1 MGCNVCRFNNENN
14 IEYEFKYPN
23 SLNIY
28 SNENI
33 NENKEINKSI
43 HKEKDKE
50 KEKENILSSAPLIK
64 PNKNEVINNLKSQLK
79 NEENI
84 DNMNKERV
92 NQNDNTNNNII
103 KNEIIKIEN
112 KPNIPQIIKENKN
125 NNKSNDKNNL
135 NLLKSTNKQSENEK
149 DNIKEK
155 NKINVSISSV
165 VSSSNKGDYNSRIL
179 DLINKLRTDPKS
191 FAEIILS
198 NMQYINKKIKIVSD
212 NTTGHVEEKIQ
223 IFFQKKVKVELYRG
237 EEAFIETANFLNN
250 LKPLNQLIYKD
261 DIKINILPE
270 NEEEIKNDKFLLKDQ
285 IIEIRKKSN
294 ISAFFKDNVKNPE
307 IGLMLMIIGDYKTSQ
322 NKKRNTILNPDYKYI
337 AVNSK
342 FIGQKFVSYFTFSK

>member
-14 IEYEFKYPN
+14 LEYEFKYPN

-33 NENKEINKSI
+33 YENKEINKSI

-92 NQNDNTNNNII
+92 NKNDNTNNNII

-112 KPNIPQIIKENKN
+112 KPNIPQIIKENKS
-125 NNKSNDKNNL
+125 NNKNNE
-135 NLLKSTNKQSENEK
+135 NILKSTNKQSENEK

-155 NKINVSISSV
+155 NKINVSINSV
-165 VSSSNKGDYNSRIL
+165 VSSSNKGDYNSRII

-237 EEAFIETANFLNN
+237 EEAFIETANFLHN

-294 ISAFFKDNVKNPE
+294 INAFFKDNVKNPE

>member
-33 NENKEINKSI
+33 YENKEINKSI

-64 PNKNEVINNLKSQLK
+64 PHQNEVINNLKSQLK

-84 DNMNKERV
+84 DNMNKESV

-125 NNKSNDKNNL
+125 NNKSNNKNNL
-135 NLLKSTNKQSENEK
+135 NLLK
-149 DNIKEK
+149 NIK
-155 NKINVSISSV
+155 
-165 VSSSNKGDYNSRIL
+165 YNC
-179 DLINKLRTDPKS
+179 KRT
-191 FAEIILS
+191 
-198 NMQYINKKIKIVSD
+198 
-212 NTTGHVEEKIQ
+212 
-223 IFFQKKVKVELYRG
+223 
-237 EEAFIETANFLNN
+237 FL
-250 LKPLNQLIYKD
+250 
-261 DIKINILPE
+261 
-270 NEEEIKNDKFLLKDQ
+270 
-285 IIEIRKKSN
+285 
-294 ISAFFKDNVKNPE
+294 
-307 IGLMLMIIGDYKTSQ
+307 
-322 NKKRNTILNPDYKYI
+322 
-337 AVNSK
+337 
-342 FIGQKFVSYFTFSK
+342 